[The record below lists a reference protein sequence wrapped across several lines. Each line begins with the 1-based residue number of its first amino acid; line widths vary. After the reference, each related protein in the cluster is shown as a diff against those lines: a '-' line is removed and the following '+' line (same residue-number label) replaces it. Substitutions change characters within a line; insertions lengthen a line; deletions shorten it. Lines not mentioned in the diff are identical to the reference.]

1 MGRERSP
8 LAEVF
13 LQRAENAEQETWE
26 GRTRKRIGVQGQG
39 QGERA
44 RGRSQAGWLKPRQAE
59 RKGSFIQGQPRA
71 EVAELAG
78 PAQALSGLGGNFLG
92 LPPPGLGERE
102 PVRRIL
108 IRGATSECV
117 AGRELQDT

>member
-44 RGRSQAGWLKPRQAE
+44 KGRSQAGWLKPRQAE
-59 RKGSFIQGQPRA
+59 RKGSFIRASPGLRLPSWLARPRPSQGW
-71 EVAELAG
+71 EG
-78 PAQALSGLGGNFLG
+78 ISSGS
-92 LPPPGLGERE
+92 LPPGWASGNLCG
-102 PVRRIL
+102 
-108 IRGATSECV
+108 GF
-117 AGRELQDT
+117 